1 MGSNIYY
8 PFTIQKNMNDIEK
21 GKYTVE
27 DIKGMAIVKNSLNRS
42 RLQKLVNYAKNS
54 DYKE

>member
-1 MGSNIYY
+1 
-8 PFTIQKNMNDIEK
+8 MNDIEK
-21 GKYTVE
+21 GKYTVK